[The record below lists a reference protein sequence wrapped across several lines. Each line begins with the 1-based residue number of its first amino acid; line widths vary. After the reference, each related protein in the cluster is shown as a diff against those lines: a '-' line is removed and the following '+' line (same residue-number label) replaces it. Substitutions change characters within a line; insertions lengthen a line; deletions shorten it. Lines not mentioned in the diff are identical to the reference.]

1 MIITYFSKRLYL
13 SIFTSFL
20 FSVYAISQVGIGT
33 TSPSNGAML
42 DITSAEKG
50 LLIPRVDIVDLTTV
64 APIVGGATVG
74 LLVYNTNTTSGE
86 GFHYWDGTNWLPLSG
101 STVDDNWKLSGNSGT
116 TPGTGASENYI
127 GTSDTQNLIIATDGT
142 ERMRILSDG
151 RVSINNTAPSATNLF
166 TAEAAVNERAV
177 NGLSS
182 GTGVGVFGENTSTGT
197 AIFGQNTGTGIG
209 VFGSNA
215 STGTAIVGQNTS
227 TGISIFGNNTGGGD
241 ALVGQTTSSGLAN
254 AVFAVNLDTGGTA
267 VLGGNGSTSFV
278 IPTNG
283 SGVSG
288 SSGSLGVFGYA
299 GDGARVNANR
309 GNAAARFSL
318 DADFD
323 VTTTTGSGAD
333 RAEAILAGFDNV
345 SPDGSIAASDSYFG
359 GYFSGGRQTGSQTFA
374 YVGMRYGTNSGGTS
388 GTDYKIIGTGT
399 VSTLIEDHQGNP
411 RVMFAPEAPEIVFQD
426 YGVGQLVNGVARI
439 ELDPILKKS
448 LHIDAEHPLKVYVT
462 LEGDCN
468 GIYVTDKSIDGFTVK
483 ELKGGTSSIAFSWQ
497 IVANRADRKG
507 VDGEIISK
515 HVGLRL
521 PDGPSYITPVSKKTK
536 KADVGRLKEDK

>member
-20 FSVYAISQVGIGT
+20 FSVYALSQVGIGT

-86 GFHYWDGTNWLPLSG
+86 GFHYWNG
-101 STVDDNWKLSGNSGT
+101 SDWIPITPVDDNWKLSGNSGT
-116 TPGTGASENYI
+116 TPGTSTGENYI
-127 GTSDTQNLIIATDGT
+127 GTSDTQNLILATDGT
-142 ERMRILSDG
+142 ERMRVFSDG
-151 RVSINNTAPSATNLF
+151 RVSINNTSPVATNLF
-166 TAEAAVNERAV
+166 TVQAAVNESAI
-177 NGLSS
+177 NGFSS
-182 GTGVGVFGENTSTGT
+182 GTGIGVFGENTSTGT

-215 STGTAIVGQNTS
+215 STGTAIFGQNTG

-299 GDGARVNANR
+299 GDGLRVNANR
-309 GNAAARFSL
+309 GNAAASFSL

-323 VTTTTGSGAD
+323 VNTTTGTGAD
-333 RAEAILAGFDNV
+333 RAAAILAGFDNV
-345 SPDGSIAASDSYFG
+345 SPDGSIAAADSYFG

-374 YVGMRYGTNSGGTS
+374 YVGMRYSTNNGGTS

-399 VSTLIEDHQGNP
+399 VSTLIEDDHGIN

-426 YGVGQLVNGVARI
+426 YGVGQLVNGIARI
-439 ELDPILKKS
+439 ELDPVLKRS
-448 LHIDAEHPLKVYVT
+448 LHVDTEHPLKVFVT

-468 GIYVTDKSIDGFTVK
+468 GVYVTDKSIDGFTVK

-497 IVANRADRKG
+497 IVANRADRI
-507 VDGEIISK
+507 DANGEIISK

-536 KADVGRLKEDK
+536 KVDIDRLKENK

>member
-13 SIFTSFL
+13 SILISFL
-20 FSVYAISQVGIGT
+20 LSVHAISQVGIGT

-42 DITSAEKG
+42 DITSSEMG

-86 GFHYWDGTNWLPLSG
+86 GFHYWNG
-101 STVDDNWKLSGNSGT
+101 SDWIPITPVDDNWKLSGNSGT
-116 TPGTGASENYI
+116 TPGTGANENYI
-127 GTSDTQNLIIATDGT
+127 GTSDTQNLILATDGT
-142 ERMRILSDG
+142 ERMRIFSDG
-151 RVSINNTAPSATNLF
+151 RVSINNTAPSTTNLF
-166 TAEAAVNERAV
+166 TAEAATNNLAI

-182 GTGVGVFGENTSTGT
+182 GTGIGVFGQNTSTGT
-197 AIFGQNTGTGIG
+197 AI
-209 VFGSNA
+209 
-215 STGTAIVGQNTS
+215 VGLNSS

-241 ALVGQTTSSGLAN
+241 ALVGQTTSSGLSN

-299 GDGARVNANR
+299 GDGLRVNANR
-309 GNAAARFSL
+309 GNAAGSFSL

-323 VTTTTGSGAD
+323 VNTNSGTGAD
-333 RAEAILAGFDNV
+333 RAAAILAGFDNV
-345 SPDGSIAASDSYFG
+345 SPDGSIAAADSYFG

-374 YVGMRYGTNSGGTS
+374 YVGMRYSTNNGGTS

-399 VSTLIEDHQGNP
+399 VSTLIEDDQGIN

-426 YGVGQLVNGVARI
+426 YGVGQLVNGIARI

-448 LHIDAEHPLKVYVT
+448 LHIDSEHPLKVFVT

-468 GIYVTDKSIDGFTVK
+468 GVYVTDKSIDGFTVK
-483 ELKGGTSSIAFSWQ
+483 ELKGGVSNISFSWQ
-497 IVANRADRKG
+497 IVANRADRK
-507 VDGEIISK
+507 DANGEIISK

-521 PDGPSYITPVSKKTK
+521 PDGPSYIIPISKKTK
-536 KADVGRLKEDK
+536 KADTGRLKENK